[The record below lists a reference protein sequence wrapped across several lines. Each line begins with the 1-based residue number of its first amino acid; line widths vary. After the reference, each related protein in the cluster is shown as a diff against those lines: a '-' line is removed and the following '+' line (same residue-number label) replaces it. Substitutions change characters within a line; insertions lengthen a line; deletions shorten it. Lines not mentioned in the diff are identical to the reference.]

1 MSPMFVGDIV
11 IAIAKA
17 DSTATLLYANEWL
30 FIFYKLTG
38 GDII

>member
-1 MSPMFVGDIV
+1 V

-17 DSTATLLYANEWL
+17 ASTATLVYANEWL
-30 FIFYKLTG
+30 FIFYKLPG